1 MLLKIYFF
9 LKYFSLIGSLILLVI
24 LISYFRKLK
33 IFQEW
38 RESFKEKM
46 GIGPLPK
53 AKNKKWLKVEKLLSE
68 EFSSS
73 FKLAIIQA
81 REIVLE
87 ALRSLGYKGENFK
100 EIISEL
106 KDQGFQNLEIFEE
119 AVNFT
124 DKLIENPKLEVTQ
137 LEAKRIVF
145 ILKKFYHDLLSLII

>member
-1 MLLKIYFF
+1 M
-9 LKYFSLIGSLILLVI
+9 
-24 LISYFRKLK
+24 
-33 IFQEW
+33 
-38 RESFKEKM
+38 
-46 GIGPLPK
+46 
-53 AKNKKWLKVEKLLSE
+53 
-68 EFSSS
+68 
-73 FKLAIIQA
+73 
-81 REIVLE
+81 
-87 ALRSLGYKGENFK
+87 GYKGENFK